1 MEVVRLDSPEPRG
14 WPQAAVAVGNFDGVH
29 RGHQALVALAV
40 RDARAAGGTSVVL
53 TFEPHP
59 ARVLSPDR
67 APVSLTTLDQKAE
80 ILAALGVDRLAVL
93 PFTVE
98 LSRREPEDFARDVLH
113 QALGARVVVVGS
125 SFRFGRGRS
134 GDLATLRR
142 FGETL
147 GFQVHGLRPVI
158 ARGGPIS
165 STRIREALSRGA
177 VDAAKD
183 FLGRRFFV
191 DGVVVKGEGRGRRI
205 GIPTAN
211 LDVVNETVPGGGV
224 YACWCRVVDGGS
236 GGTGESPQLDER
248 ARIHFA
254 RAKDTS
260 PPRPAAVNVGRR
272 PTFGGGVTMVEAHL
286 LDYEGDLY
294 GRTLRLEFE
303 ERLREERTFPGA
315 EALVAQIRSD
325 IIEARRVLRTP

>member
-1 MEVVRLDSPEPRG
+1 M
-14 WPQAAVAVGNFDGVH
+14 
-29 RGHQALVALAV
+29 
-40 RDARAAGGTSVVL
+40 
-53 TFEPHP
+53 
-59 ARVLSPDR
+59 
-67 APVSLTTLDQKAE
+67 
-80 ILAALGVDRLAVL
+80 
-93 PFTVE
+93 
-98 LSRREPEDFARDVLH
+98 
-113 QALGARVVVVGS
+113 GARVVVVGS

-142 FGETL
+142 FGEAL
-147 GFQVHGLRPVI
+147 GVQVHGLRPVI

-205 GIPTAN
+205 GVPTAN

-224 YACWCRVVDGGS
+224 YACWCRVVGH
-236 GGTGESPQLDER
+236 P
-248 ARIHFA
+248 
-254 RAKDTS
+254 S

-272 PTFGGGVTMVEAHL
+272 PTFGGGVTTVEAHV

-325 IIEARRVLRTP
+325 IVEARRVLRAP

>member
-1 MEVVRLDSPEPRG
+1 MEVVRLDSLEPRG
-14 WPQAAVAVGNFDGVH
+14 WSQAAVAVGNFDGVH

-53 TFEPHP
+53 TFDPHP

-67 APVSLTTLDQKAE
+67 APASLTTLEQKAE
-80 ILAALGVDRLAVL
+80 ILAVLGVDRLAVL

-98 LSRREPEDFARDVLH
+98 LSRREPEDFARDVL
-113 QALGARVVVVGS
+113 QRALAARVVVVGS

-142 FGETL
+142 FGDVL

-191 DGVVVKGEGRGRRI
+191 DGAVVKGEGRGRRI

-224 YACWCRVVDGGS
+224 YACWARVLGD
-236 GGTGESPQLDER
+236 
-248 ARIHFA
+248 AF
-254 RAKDTS
+254 
-260 PPRPAAVNVGRR
+260 PRPAAVNVGRR

-303 ERLREERTFPGA
+303 ERLREGRTFPGA
-315 EALVAQIRSD
+315 EALVAQIRGD
-325 IIEARRVLRTP
+325 IIEARRVLRAP

>member
-53 TFEPHP
+53 TFDPHP

-93 PFTVE
+93 PFTAE
-98 LSRREPEDFARDVLH
+98 LSRREPEDFARDLLH

-191 DGVVVKGEGRGRRI
+191 DGLVVKGEGRGRRI

-224 YACWCRVVDGGS
+224 YACWCRVIG
-236 GGTGESPQLDER
+236 
-248 ARIHFA
+248 H
-254 RAKDTS
+254 TS

-303 ERLREERTFPGA
+303 ERLREERTFPDA

-325 IIEARRVLRTP
+325 IIEARGVLRTP